1 MTSAFLKVSV
11 DREEACPFT
20 LFFLRGGGGGFRVVG
35 EYGGSLEVIST

>member
-20 LFFLRGGGGGFRVVG
+20 LFFLRGGGGLRVVG

>member
-20 LFFLRGGGGGFRVVG
+20 LFFLRGGGLRVVG
-35 EYGGSLEVIST
+35 EYGESLEVIST

>member
-20 LFFLRGGGGGFRVVG
+20 LFFLRGGVRVVG
-35 EYGGSLEVIST
+35 EFGGSVEVIST

>member
-20 LFFLRGGGGGFRVVG
+20 LFFFRVVG